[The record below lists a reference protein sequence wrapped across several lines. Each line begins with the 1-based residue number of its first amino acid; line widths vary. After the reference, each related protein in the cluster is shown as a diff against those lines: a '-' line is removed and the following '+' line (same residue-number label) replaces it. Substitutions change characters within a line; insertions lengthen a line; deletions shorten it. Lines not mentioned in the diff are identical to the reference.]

1 MLSPGDK
8 FVVYPGEAGSDLASI
23 SDITDYS
30 MRFMTKDSPAPE
42 DEEEEIVEKEIEE
55 EEEEVPAISLIPAL
69 LSIGL
74 IAILKRRY

>member
-1 MLSPGDK
+1 MTEASP
-8 FVVYPGEAGSDLASI
+8 SS
-23 SDITDYS
+23 
-30 MRFMTKDSPAPE
+30 
-42 DEEEEIVEKEIEE
+42 EEEEIVEKEIE